1 MHNLPRRP
9 VIRSGGGAEPA
20 TERQVPMAVEPDRKL
35 SDDELDELAR
45 QLFAEVRRETSEA
58 QAERAL
64 QSAGEVAGEVVP
76 ILPDWLL
83 DAGGDGAA

>member
-1 MHNLPRRP
+1 MP
-9 VIRSGGGAEPA
+9 IEP
-20 TERQVPMAVEPDRKL
+20 EKKL
-35 SDDELDELAR
+35 SDEELDQLAR
-45 QLFAEVRRETSEA
+45 ELFAEVRGETSEA

-83 DAGGDGAA
+83 EIGNDDAESDGAA

>member
-1 MHNLPRRP
+1 MQ
-9 VIRSGGGAEPA
+9 I
-20 TERQVPMAVEPDRKL
+20 EPDRKL
-35 SDDELDELAR
+35 SDQELDQLAR
-45 QLFAEVRRETSEA
+45 KLFAEVRGETSEA

-83 DAGGDGAA
+83 EVGDNDAEGNSTA